1 MPERI
6 FSSILHWLR
15 AGYPEGVPTTDYF
28 SLLALLRN
36 SLTEEEYAEVV
47 RRIEEYNPDPVRV
60 STIRRAI
67 ELVTTDIP
75 SEDEIRQ
82 VASRLAAAGWS
93 LSSRAKHLADEVDT
107 RLPDNATVG
116 EVESGKYDGVMRE
129 EVAEEAEFDRL
140 AADAESR
147 GNAGPEA
154 GSNVDSSDA
163 SGDASTVADDLLE
176 LPELHKSGVVRL
188 VLEWLRA
195 GYPEGI
201 PPTDYT
207 PILALLRRRLSDDEV
222 RAVVHGLVRNA
233 DPDETEV
240 SRIDAQVLMTKV
252 LGELPSEKDIARVQ
266 KKLESSG
273 FTML

>member
-6 FSSILHWLR
+6 ISSILHWLR

-28 SLLALLRN
+28 PLLALLRN
-36 SLTEEEYAEVV
+36 SLTEEEFHEVIEK
-47 RRIEEYNPDPVRV
+47 IEEYNPDPVRV

-67 ELVTTDIP
+67 EQVTTDVP

-82 VASRLAAAGWS
+82 VAARLAAAGWP
-93 LSSRAKHLADEVDT
+93 LSSRAKHLADEAYTPV
-107 RLPDNATVG
+107 PDDATVG
-116 EVESGKYDGVMRE
+116 DVKSGKYDGVLRE
-129 EVAEEAEFDRL
+129 EVAEEADLDRL

-147 GNAGPEA
+147 EDADSQGDVNAG
-154 GSNVDSSDA
+154 DA
-163 SGDASTVADDLLE
+163 SGDASSAENDIPE
-176 LPELHKSGVVRL
+176 LPELPKSGLVRL
-188 VLEWLRA
+188 ALEWLLA

-201 PPTDYT
+201 PPKDYT

-222 RAVVHGLVRNA
+222 REVVRGLVRNA

-252 LGELPSEKDIARVQ
+252 LGELPSEEDIARVQ